1 MDLIPFN
8 QPYVTGNEW
17 EYIQDAVAQGRL
29 SSNGKYTHK
38 CQQFFERRF
47 GFRKTFLTHSCT
59 QALEMVALLLNLGPD
74 DEVILPSYAYVS
86 TANAFAIR
94 GCRLV
99 FADSRPDYPGIDE
112 TKIEGLISSRTRAIV
127 LVHYGGIACNM
138 EPLLDLCKKHELY
151 LIEDAAA
158 ALEGYY
164 LSRDG
169 DASPLG
175 SLGDFATFS
184 FHETKNVGCGEGGLL
199 VVNNPLFFQEADW
212 VWNRGTNRSD
222 FDRGKSPS
230 YEWVRLGSAFAP
242 SEIAAAWLWSQ
253 LENLAIIQK
262 RRAKVW
268 DWYLRNLTEVSLPFN
283 IQLPV
288 IPIFARQNFNTFYLV
303 LDHAED
309 REGLIRYFRSKG
321 ILSVFHYRCLHH
333 SPYFRDKYQGKPLV
347 QAERYQD
354 KLLRLPVFPDL
365 DVELLKKRLLS

>member
-127 LVHYGGIACNM
+127 VVHYGGIACNM
-138 EPLLDLCKKHELY
+138 EALLDLCKKHELY

-175 SLGDFATFS
+175 SLGILRPF
-184 FHETKNVGCGEGGLL
+184 
-199 VVNNPLFFQEADW
+199 LF
-212 VWNRGTNRSD
+212 T
-222 FDRGKSPS
+222 
-230 YEWVRLGSAFAP
+230 
-242 SEIAAAWLWSQ
+242 
-253 LENLAIIQK
+253 K
-262 RRAKVW
+262 RRMSAVEKEAYW
-268 DWYLRNLTEVSLPFN
+268 WSITPCFSRKQIGYGTGE
-283 IQLPV
+283 
-288 IPIFARQNFNTFYLV
+288 PI
-303 LDHAED
+303 
-309 REGLIRYFRSKG
+309 GLILIG
-321 ILSVFHYRCLHH
+321 
-333 SPYFRDKYQGKPLV
+333 GKAPPMSGYV
-347 QAERYQD
+347 
-354 KLLRLPVFPDL
+354 
-365 DVELLKKRLLS
+365 